1 MFAPGMIVDLH
12 WAAQTA
18 ALLAAVR
25 QALPQCRTVAG
36 MESLDFAE
44 CQPDLLPAAYVCW
57 AGDTPV
63 NEGSQ
68 GAQPSG
74 QVFERQWLVF
84 LMLELVRETN
94 EALAL
99 TERLMKLFGLYFLG
113 ILLAVLLARL
123 FKKTLFKVEDV
134 PFVMELPPYRM
145 PSLDRKSVV

>member
-1 MFAPGMIVDLH
+1 MSAPGMTADLH

-44 CQPDLLPAAYVCW
+44 LQPDLLPAAYVCW

-74 QVFERQWLVF
+74 QVFERQWLIF
-84 LMLELVRETN
+84 LMLELVRETD

-99 TERLMKLFGLYFLG
+99 TERLVSELCGLRIARGMQRLYWRGAQFVARFDRTRV
-113 ILLAVLLARL
+113 IYSVRFAARTAV
-123 FKKTLFKVEDV
+123 K
-134 PFVMELPPYRM
+134 P
-145 PSLDRKSVV
+145 

>member
-1 MFAPGMIVDLH
+1 MTADLH

-74 QVFERQWLVF
+74 QVFERQWLIF
-84 LMLELVRETN
+84 LMLELVRETD

-99 TERLMKLFGLYFLG
+99 TERLVSELCGLRIARGMQRLYWRGAQFVARFDRTRV
-113 ILLAVLLARL
+113 IYSVRFAARTAV
-123 FKKTLFKVEDV
+123 K
-134 PFVMELPPYRM
+134 P
-145 PSLDRKSVV
+145 